1 MRNKILTLIVAIA
14 LLLVQIC
21 FAAPV
26 KDVPREDIA
35 IGGIYFGATKDYVRS
50 VYGEPDRVSCKQGNE
65 MEPMMLDVWQYGGAF
80 AITFDAKDDKVYK
93 VKSTGKNG
101 LKIPMPKLMRASSLP
116 SRPMMRCIGYL
127 HGS

>member
-1 MRNKILTLIVAIA
+1 
-14 LLLVQIC
+14 
-21 FAAPV
+21 
-26 KDVPREDIA
+26 
-35 IGGIYFGATKDYVRS
+35 
-50 VYGEPDRVSCKQGNE
+50 
-65 MEPMMLDVWQYGGAF
+65 MEPMMLDVWQYGGTF

-116 SRPMMRCIGYL
+116 SWPMMRCIGYL